1 MKLGNMSQVSIRPV
15 HLIRWIVIISFVG
28 CIIFWYLHRLK
39 SQSELAGRAADLGSL
54 TMPEPSLKVDQGPEF
69 VLDGKKLR
77 ILSGSIHYFRV
88 VPEYWEDRLLKM
100 KACGLN
106 TITV

>member
-1 MKLGNMSQVSIRPV
+1 MSQVSVRPV
-15 HLIRWIVIISFVG
+15 HLLRWIIILLIVG
-28 CIIFWYLHRLK
+28 SIIFWYFQRLK
-39 SQSELAGRAADLGSL
+39 LQRELADSNRGLD
-54 TMPEPSLKVDQGPEF
+54 TFKMPPPSLNVNEGPEF

-77 ILSGSIHYFRV
+77 ILSGSLHYFRV

-106 TITV
+106 TVTV